1 MSPTLLV
8 IAAVLLAALGVLHS
22 ILGERLIIRS
32 LVRRDDLPP
41 VLGGQAYTAGV
52 IRFAWHITSI
62 LAIGLAAVLAVIASG
77 SDWRAIVIAI
87 GVTCL
92 ACAVLPVISTR
103 GRHVSWAVFLAA
115 GVLCLAAAIIG

>member
-41 VLGGQAYTAGV
+41 VLGGQAYTAG
-52 IRFAWHITSI
+52 S
-62 LAIGLAAVLAVIASG
+62 SG
-77 SDWRAIVIAI
+77 SRGTSPRCSRSVSPPCWR
-87 GVTCL
+87 
-92 ACAVLPVISTR
+92 
-103 GRHVSWAVFLAA
+103 
-115 GVLCLAAAIIG
+115 